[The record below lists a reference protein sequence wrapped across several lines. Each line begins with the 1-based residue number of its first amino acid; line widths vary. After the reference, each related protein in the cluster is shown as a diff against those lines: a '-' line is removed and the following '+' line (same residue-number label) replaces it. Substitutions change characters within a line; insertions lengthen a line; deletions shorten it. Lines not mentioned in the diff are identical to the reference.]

1 MRPAT
6 WASVEKKVIDCGL
19 RYEIV
24 RLIHAGG
31 MGVVYEAKQ
40 FGVRD
45 FVKRVAVKLIG
56 EKHAREAAFVDDF
69 IGEARLVA
77 DLIHTNIVQTYHLGQ
92 ADGSLFIVM
101 ELVNGVNLQQLR
113 QQAADQRAIIPRE
126 LAVLIAS
133 RVCRGLSYAHA
144 KSDPD
149 GVPLHLVH
157 RDVCPK
163 NIMVSFEGDVKLSDF
178 GVAKARGYLK
188 NDDTEVRA
196 GKVDYMS
203 PEQADYQPTDPRSDL
218 FSAGVVLAQLLVGY
232 NVFRAETADACIE
245 NIRKLPIPDFRKLS
259 KQIDDRL
266 DHILQRALQR
276 DLKQRYQTAG
286 EMLYDLEHYIYHA
299 GYGPTNET
307 LGKYVRD
314 LYRGKPAAV
323 RPKKSTATQTTH
335 TRLLVKKKK

>member
-1 MRPAT
+1 M
-6 WASVEKKVIDCGL
+6 EKKIIDCGL

-40 FGVRD
+40 SGVRG
-45 FVKRVAVKLIG
+45 FVKRVAMKVIS
-56 EKHAREAAFVDDF
+56 EKHSREQAFMEDF

-92 ADGSLFIVM
+92 TDGDLFIVM

-113 QQAADQRAIIPRE
+113 QQAADLRAIVPRE
-126 LAVLIAS
+126 LAVFIAS
-133 RVCRGLSYAHA
+133 RVCRGLFYAHA

-188 NDDTEVRA
+188 NDDAEVRA

-203 PEQADYQPTDPRSDL
+203 PEQADYQPTDPRSDI
-218 FSAGVVLAQLLVGY
+218 FSTGVVLAQLLVGY
-232 NVFRAETADACIE
+232 NIFRAETSDACIE
-245 NIRKLPIPDFRKLS
+245 NILKLPIPDFRKLS

-276 DLKQRYQTAG
+276 DLKLRYQSAG

-314 LYRGKPAAV
+314 LYNSKPVTV
-323 RPKKSTATQTTH
+323 RAKKDVGSNTTP
-335 TRLLVKKKK
+335 TRVLVKKKK

>member
-1 MRPAT
+1 
-6 WASVEKKVIDCGL
+6 VEKKIIDCGL

-40 FGVRD
+40 FGVRE
-45 FVKRVAVKLIG
+45 FVKRVAIKVIG
-56 EKHAREAAFVDDF
+56 EKHAREHPFVEDF

-77 DLIHTNIVQTYHLGQ
+77 DLIHSNIVQTYHLGQ
-92 ADGSLFIVM
+92 SDGDLFIVM

-113 QQAADQRAIIPRE
+113 QQAADLRVIVPRE

-133 RVCRGLSYAHA
+133 RICRGLSYAHA

-149 GVPLHLVH
+149 GIPLHLVH

-163 NIMVSFEGDVKLSDF
+163 NVMVSFEGDVKLSDF
-178 GVAKARGYLK
+178 GVAKARGFLK
-188 NDDTEVRA
+188 NDDAEVRA

-218 FSAGVVLAQLLVGY
+218 FSTGVVLAQLLVGY
-232 NVFRAETADACIE
+232 NIFRAETSDACIE
-245 NIRKLPIPDFRKLS
+245 NIRKLPIPDFCKLS
-259 KQIDDRL
+259 KQIDERL
-266 DHILQRALQR
+266 NHILQRALQR
-276 DLKQRYQTAG
+276 DVKQRYQSAG
-286 EMLYDLEHYIYHA
+286 EMLYELEHYIYHA

-314 LYRGKPAAV
+314 LYSGKPAPVNA
-323 RPKKSTATQTTH
+323 RKAATGNVTTK
-335 TRLLVKKKK
+335 TRVLVKKKK

>member
-1 MRPAT
+1 M
-6 WASVEKKVIDCGL
+6 EKKILDCGL
-19 RYEIV
+19 RYEIT

-45 FVKRVAVKLIG
+45 FVKRVAIKVIADTLAK
-56 EKHAREAAFVDDF
+56 ERDF
-69 IGEARLVA
+69 IEDFVGEARLVA

-92 ADGSLFIVM
+92 ADGHLFIVM

-113 QQAADQRAIIPRE
+113 QQAADRRMILPRY
-126 LAVLIAS
+126 LAVFIAS
-133 RVCRGLSYAHA
+133 RICRGLTYAHA

-149 GVPLHLVH
+149 GVPLRLVH

-163 NIMVSFEGDVKLSDF
+163 NIMLSYEGDVKLSDF

-188 NDDTEVRA
+188 DDDAEVRA

-203 PEQADYQPTDPRSDL
+203 PEQADYQPTDARSDL
-218 FSAGVVLAQLLVGY
+218 FSTGVVLAQLLVGY
-232 NVFRAETADACIE
+232 NVFRAETAEACLE
-245 NIRKLPIPDFRKLS
+245 NIRRLPIPDFCKLS

-266 DHILQRALQR
+266 NHILQRALQR
-276 DLKQRYQTAG
+276 EVKQRYQSAG

-307 LGKYVRD
+307 LGKYVRE
-314 LYRGKPAAV
+314 LYNGKPVVAPAQ
-323 RPKKSTATQTTH
+323 KASTTTTQT
-335 TRLLVKKKK
+335 RVLVKKKK

>member
-1 MRPAT
+1 M
-6 WASVEKKVIDCGL
+6 
-19 RYEIV
+19 
-24 RLIHAGG
+24 
-31 MGVVYEAKQ
+31 
-40 FGVRD
+40 
-45 FVKRVAVKLIG
+45 
-56 EKHAREAAFVDDF
+56 
-69 IGEARLVA
+69 
-77 DLIHTNIVQTYHLGQ
+77 
-92 ADGSLFIVM
+92 
-101 ELVNGVNLQQLR
+101 NGVNLQQLR
-113 QQAADQRAIIPRE
+113 QQAADYRAIIPRE
-126 LAVLIAS
+126 LAVLITS

-149 GVPLHLVH
+149 GVPLHIVH

-163 NIMVSFEGDVKLSDF
+163 NIMVAFEGDVKLSDF
-178 GVAKARGYLK
+178 GVAKARGFLK
-188 NDDTEVRA
+188 NDDGEVRA

-218 FSAGVVLAQLLVGY
+218 FSTGVVLAQLLVGY
-232 NVFRAETADACIE
+232 NIFRAASTDACIE

-276 DLKQRYQTAG
+276 DVNQRYQSAS

-314 LYRGKPAAV
+314 LYHNKPV
-323 RPKKSTATQTTH
+323 IMSRRKTASHLTQT
-335 TRLLVKKKK
+335 RVLVKKKK